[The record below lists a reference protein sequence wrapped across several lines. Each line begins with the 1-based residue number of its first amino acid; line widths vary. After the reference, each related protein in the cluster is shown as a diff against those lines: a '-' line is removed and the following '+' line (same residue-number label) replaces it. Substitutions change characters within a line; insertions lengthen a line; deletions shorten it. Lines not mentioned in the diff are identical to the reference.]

1 MVNLKREY
9 QYNYSHIPP
18 LAMVNELPKSER
30 FSNDWYKSLA
40 KQLRQLF
47 RNTLIANR
55 GNQGSKSIEDDVK
68 SFLFETLLQEALS
81 MQLATVGRLLQIA
94 PQLLINGLSDDLNE
108 IDDVLFKLI
117 RTTGLSIFR
126 DVLRRVNE
134 RLLQQQ
140 RIGHV
145 THLNEYDALYPVIG
159 VPQIAQTFQSDEAFA
174 NLQVAGFNPVMLRR
188 ITELGDRF
196 PVQDAQYQAVMG
208 CDDSLAAA
216 GQEGRLYLTDYKI
229 LENAVNGT
237 RLDYQKYCYA
247 PLALFAVP
255 RGTESHRLLR
265 PIAIQCHQTP
275 GPDNPIVTPQS
286 GKYAWLFA
294 KTVVQ
299 IADANYH
306 EAVSHLGRTHL
317 FVGSFVI
324 ATQRCLP
331 DNHPLSLLLRPHF
344 EGTLAINDAAQRI
357 LIARNGGVDHL
368 LSTTIDN
375 ARVLAAIGVQTYG
388 FNTAMLPKQLKERGV
403 DDPAVLPVYPYRD
416 DALLVWNAIHQW
428 VSDYLSLYYASDEAI
443 QGDTALQDWAHEAQ
457 ALDGGRVPDFGEGQG
472 IQTRHYLIDAVTLII
487 FTASAQHAAV
497 NFPQKDL
504 MSYAAAQPMAGYM
517 PASILKGE
525 VTEEQYLKLLPPLE
539 QAQRQLNLLHLLG
552 SIHYN
557 TLGDYSEGHFTDP
570 KVAPWLQTFQTN
582 LAQIEATIKQRNES
596 RPRYEYLLPSKIPQ
610 SINI

>member
-1 MVNLKREY
+1 MVNVKREY
-9 QYNYSHIPP
+9 QYNYNHIPP
-18 LAMVNELPKSER
+18 LAMVDELPEAER
-30 FSNDWYKSLA
+30 FSNDWYRLLA
-40 KQLRQLF
+40 QQLRELF

-55 GNQGSKSIEDDVK
+55 GNRGSESIQDDVK
-68 SFLFETLLQEALS
+68 AFILETVLEEALS
-81 MQLATVGRLLQIA
+81 MQLATAGRILQIA
-94 PQLLINGLSDDLNE
+94 PQLLITGPSQDLEE
-108 IDDVLFKLI
+108 IDDVLFELI
-117 RTTGLSIFR
+117 RDTGLSIFR
-126 DVLRRVNE
+126 DLLARVNE
-134 RLLQQQ
+134 RLRRDQCT
-140 RIGHV
+140 GHV
-145 THLNEYDALYPVIG
+145 QHLNEYDALYPRIG
-159 VPQIAQTFQSDEAFA
+159 IPAIAQTFQSDEAFA

-188 ITELGDRF
+188 ITELDDRF

-208 CDDSLAAA
+208 SDDSLTAA

-237 RLDYQKYCYA
+237 RLNYQKYCYA

-255 RGTESHRLLR
+255 RGTETNRLLR
-265 PIAIQCHQTP
+265 PIAIQCHQSP

-286 GKYAWLFA
+286 GKYAWLVA

-317 FVGSFVI
+317 FVGSFVM
-324 ATQRCLP
+324 ATHRCLP
-331 DNHPLSLLLRPHF
+331 DHHPLSLLLRPHF

-416 DALLVWNAIHQW
+416 DALLIWNAIHQW
-428 VSDYLSLYYASDEAI
+428 VSDYLKLYYTSDNDI
-443 QGDTALQDWAHEAQ
+443 QEDKALQNWAHEVQ
-457 ALDGGRVPDFGEGQG
+457 ALDGGRVPDFGEGKG
-472 IQTRHYLIDAVTLII
+472 IETCPYLIDAVTLII

-504 MSYAAAQPMAGYM
+504 MSYAAAQPMAGYL

-552 SIHYN
+552 SIYYN
-557 TLGDYSEGHFTDP
+557 TLGHYPDGHFTDQVVP
-570 KVAPWLQTFQTN
+570 LLQAFQTN
-582 LAQIEATIKQRNES
+582 LKQIEATINQRNES
-596 RPRYEYLLPSKIPQ
+596 RPRYDYLLPSKIPQ